1 MEPIKQLAALAG
13 LQDSYVHAL
22 GHTEHIALADQ
33 QAILSA
39 MGYDLT
45 NNDVIARQI
54 AGLQQRPW
62 AEVVAPVQVFAE
74 RSVLTVRIQQPAAA
88 ACSQW
93 QWQIITE
100 NQQTFSGEQH
110 IATRDIIAR
119 QQLADTEYVA
129 FNLTI
134 ELTLEPG
141 YHQLILTAGTADEQR
156 YQQQLIVTPGRC
168 FQLQDQAVLHK
179 TMGPAIQL
187 YALRSSRNWGIG
199 DFVDLKNMVA
209 PLAALGNDFIGL
221 NPLHALYPGLPQDCS
236 PYSPNSRLWL
246 NTLYVALEH
255 SPEFAECAEAQQLLH
270 SQQFQA
276 RLQRCR
282 AAADVDYHAV
292 SELKA
297 DVALL
302 LFQHFKQQHLAS
314 NSARAMQ
321 FKQFV
326 EQSDPSLIN
335 LARYQ
340 VLQAVLF
347 QRDMQMACWQNF
359 PAEYQD
365 PHSAAV
371 QQFANEHS
379 DAITQQLYLQWLAQ
393 QQLAEVKKECQQ
405 QGMAIGLY
413 CDVAVG
419 ANSNSAES
427 WGAPE
432 DFLMQLSVGAPPDIM
447 APKGQ
452 NWGLLAYN
460 PQTLR
465 QKAYQPFVQLIRANM
480 RYAGALRLDHV
491 MALLRLWCC
500 PPGADATAGGYI
512 GMPAEE
518 LFAIMALESQ
528 RNHCVV
534 IGEDLGTVPV
544 AISQLMAK
552 YQVMSYR
559 VFMLEQKAGSYQHR
573 DQTYPALAL
582 ATVTTHD
589 MPTLVGYWH
598 EHDLAL
604 RHQLDLFPSAQIA
617 ANLEQLRKDE
627 KQLLCNELQLEQ
639 GNVQQLV
646 YNSHLYLAATPA
658 RLMAYQLEDML
669 LVATPVNIPGTSTEY
684 PNWRRKLP
692 LEFEQALTLSEVIE
706 LISAMAAKRRD
717 S

>member
-13 LQDSYVHAL
+13 LQDSYVHAQ
-22 GHTEHIALADQ
+22 GHVEHIALADQ
-33 QAILSA
+33 HAILAA
-39 MGYDLT
+39 MGYDLASPLAIT
-45 NNDVIARQI
+45 EQTCALQHQPWTEVI
-54 AGLQQRPW
+54 
-62 AEVVAPVQVFAE
+62 APVQVLAE
-74 RSVLTVRIQQPAAA
+74 HTPLTLRVQQPTAR

-93 QWQIITE
+93 QWQIVTE
-100 NQQTFSGEQH
+100 QQQTFAGELSV
-110 IATRDIIAR
+110 ATRDIIER
-119 QQLADTEYVA
+119 QQLADTEYLA
-129 FNLTI
+129 FNLAITI
-134 ELTLEPG
+134 ELQPG
-141 YHQLILTAGTADEQR
+141 YHQLTLANGQDTF
-156 YQQQLIVTPGRC
+156 QQQLIITPNRC
-168 FQLQDQAVLHK
+168 FQLQDKAILHK

-187 YALRSSRNWGIG
+187 YALRSDRNWGIG

-209 PLAALGNDFIGL
+209 PLAALGNDFMGL

-255 SPEFAECAEAQQLLH
+255 SPEFAECTAAQQLLQ
-270 SQQFQA
+270 SKPFQS

-292 SELKA
+292 SSLKA
-297 DVALL
+297 EMATLL
-302 LFQHFKQQHLAS
+302 YQHFKQQHLAS
-314 NSARAMQ
+314 NSERASQ
-321 FKQFV
+321 FNTFV
-326 EQSDPSLIN
+326 EQSDPSLLQ

-340 VLQAVLF
+340 VLQTVLF
-347 QRDMQMACWQNF
+347 QQDMHMACWQNF
-359 PAEYQD
+359 PAEYQN

-371 QQFANEHS
+371 QQFAASHN
-379 DAITQQLYLQWLAQ
+379 DAINQQLYLQWLAQ
-393 QQLAEVKKECQQ
+393 QQLAEVKAQCQQ

-427 WGAPE
+427 WAAPE

-460 PQTLR
+460 PRTLR
-465 QKAYQPFVQLIRANM
+465 QKAYQPFIQLIRANM

-512 GMPAEE
+512 SMPAED

-559 VFMLEQKAGSYQHR
+559 VFMLEQKPGSYQQR

-617 ANLEQLRKDE
+617 ANLQQLRQDE
-627 KQLLCNELQLEQ
+627 KQLLCHELQLEH
-639 GNVQQLV
+639 GNVKQLV
-646 YNSHLYLAATPA
+646 HNSHLYLAATPA
-658 RLMAYQLEDML
+658 RLMAYQLEDLL

-692 LEFEQALTLSEVIE
+692 LEFEQAFAQSEVRE
-706 LISAMAAKRRD
+706 LILEMARLRHNH
-717 S
+717 